1 MGIRTVVWTDEQAAA
16 VTASGD
22 VLLAASAGTGK
33 TTTVVGKILW
43 MLGLEAG
50 TQGDPGTPLHPCE
63 SPCRLDQVAAIT
75 FTEKAAYDL
84 KRKLRGEIEASESAD
99 ILRWE
104 IDNAS
109 VGTIHGFC
117 AELLREHA
125 LRLEIDPTFRVLD
138 ERETRV
144 HQDELLRDVLKA
156 ALAEAEPEARALVRR
171 FKGMY
176 DRTHRDGA
184 IGNVREVMR
193 DIRWH
198 SSRYSGW
205 VTSGPDGDQQIDPA
219 LLWEIAERVG
229 LADPDPSG
237 RAHDERSV
245 RIAAY
250 LYRYAYR
257 ALGRWLSWLEVENLR
272 DFDSLILD
280 ARRLLTRPGTRPA
293 LEAVRSRYRIL
304 IIDEFQD
311 TDAAQRDIAFAIA
324 GLTVSPRDRNAAQPD
339 DAQPGGGT
347 PPHDRPQLFLVGD
360 PKQSIYRFRGADIG
374 VWNDVREALGRRGQ
388 LLDLSH
394 NFRSEPQVVDFVN
407 RVCGPVMSKRAR
419 ELREFSPRSA
429 VEYVP
434 LRSALERTPAAG
446 LEWLVN
452 EKNGNDVKAA
462 EARLIASRIRQLA
475 NGDVIRD
482 PETGKCRPC
491 RYSDIA
497 ILARTRVVLRG
508 LEDGLRQYGVP
519 FYNSSAGD
527 LKDRQEILDVLTALR
542 LVDNPSDDLRA
553 FAYLRSPFVGLR
565 DEVLAR
571 LRIDPQVK
579 RESRRPAFLEQARAY
594 VRLVQSGEI
603 EPFPA
608 PESEHVHQVEVWA
621 LREGLD
627 AIDQAHRLVNRA
639 DHGEILG
646 RILDRTGY
654 RLHLLLRDHAAEA
667 LANIERFQALLE
679 DYRHLPLGGFLRLWD
694 RWGEQDTGIPQA
706 PLTSQDDVAVTLS
719 TIHTAKGLEWP
730 VVILAGTRSGPDSG
744 GRLSGTFWS
753 DPSLGPVYMGNQN
766 ERGTRSLRL
775 FQSALAEDH
784 AEEARLL
791 YVAATRARDRL
802 IISGPTDVAKGYA
815 RWLQGGLA
823 GAVEAHE
830 AAALLEGGVS
840 AEAEARDRR
849 ADPAADDDSATG
861 TGRQLDAFGFDHAPE
876 DDRGQLS
883 LFAPRQDSDSDAS
896 ARSATSD
903 VSHVDVPLVLFR
915 TPDPIQETL
924 APTPVE
930 LWWMDDLRE
939 RPPPAITQRIISPR
953 VSFSTSATELRMKE
967 LDPEAWELRYAHGVI
982 PAQEFARRPD
992 RAVRLPANV
1001 RGTLIHTVLE
1011 RLEAE
1016 SELARILGEAI
1027 AGLDAPESETL
1038 LEPGSAYREALQAE
1052 IAAVVNSDEWS
1063 HYVDGDHW
1071 RELAFLHLLGPR
1083 EWLLGAYDLFRTGAE
1098 AESPAPWIIDFK
1110 THVIEATDVP
1120 DTAVTYE
1127 MQARVY
1133 REAAA
1138 AILGCPVRVSLHF
1151 THPNVAIDV

>member
-1 MGIRTVVWTDEQAAA
+1 MGIRTVQWTDEQAAA
-16 VTASGD
+16 VTATGD

-43 MLGLEAG
+43 LLGLEAG
-50 TQGDPGTPLHPCE
+50 RSGDPPTSLPPCE
-63 SPCRLDQVAAIT
+63 SPCRLDQIAAIT

-84 KRKLRGEIEASESAD
+84 KRKLRSEIEASERAD
-99 ILRWE
+99 ELRWE
-104 IDNAS
+104 IDNAA

-117 AELLREHA
+117 ADLLRDHA

-144 HQDELLRDVLKA
+144 HQDELLRDVFKG
-156 ALAEAEPEARALVRR
+156 ALAAAEPEARALVRR

-176 DRTHRDGA
+176 DGAHRDGA

-198 SSRYSGW
+198 SRRYSGW
-205 VTSGPDGDQQIDPA
+205 VASRPDGDQQIDPA

-229 LADPDPSG
+229 LADLDPSG
-237 RAHDERSV
+237 RAHDEESV

-324 GLTVSPRDRNAAQPD
+324 DLPVAWTDPDAAQPEEG
-339 DAQPGGGT
+339 AQPEV
-347 PPHDRPQLFLVGD
+347 RPQLFLVGD

-374 VWNDVREALGRRGQ
+374 VWNDVREAIGRHGQ

-407 RVCGPVMSKRAR
+407 RVCGPVMSERAA
-419 ELREFSPRSA
+419 ELRALSPRSA
-429 VEYVP
+429 VDYVP
-434 LRSALERTPAAG
+434 LHSALERTPAAG

-452 EKNGNDVKAA
+452 DKNGNDVKTA
-462 EARLIASRIRQLA
+462 EARLVASRIRQLA
-475 NGDVIRD
+475 SDEVIRD

-497 ILARTRVVLRG
+497 ILARTRSVLRR

-527 LKDRQEILDVLTALR
+527 LTDRQEILDVLTALR

-565 DEVLAR
+565 DEVLVR

-579 RESRRPAFLEQARAY
+579 RASGRPSFLEQARAY
-594 VRLVQSGEI
+594 VRLVESGEI

-608 PESEHVHQVEVWA
+608 PESEHVHQVETWA

-627 AIDQAHRLVNRA
+627 AVDQAHRLVDRA
-639 DHGEILG
+639 DHGEILAS
-646 RILDRTGY
+646 LLERTGY
-654 RLHLLLRDHAAEA
+654 RLHLLLREHAAEA
-667 LANIERFQALLE
+667 LSNIERFQALLE

-730 VVILAGTRSGPDSG
+730 VVILAGTRSGPESG

-753 DPSLGPVYMGNQN
+753 DPALGPVYMGNQS
-766 ERGTRSLRL
+766 ERGARSLRL

-802 IISGPTDVAKGYA
+802 IISGPTDAEKGYA
-815 RWLQGGLA
+815 GWLQSGLA

-830 AAALLEGGVS
+830 APAPLEGVVPAD
-840 AEAEARDRR
+840 AEPRDRR
-849 ADPAADDDSATG
+849 DDPASDDDSATG

-876 DDRGQLS
+876 DDRGQFS
-883 LFAPRQDSDSDAS
+883 LFAPRRDSDPESDPACNAS
-896 ARSATSD
+896 AAATER
-903 VSHVDVPLVLFR
+903 PLVLFR

-924 APTPVE
+924 APAPVE

-939 RPPPAITQRIISPR
+939 RPAPAITQPIVSDRF
-953 VSFSTSATELRMKE
+953 SFSSSATEFRMRE
-967 LDPEAWELRYAHGVI
+967 LDPEAWKLRYGHGVV
-982 PAQEFARRPD
+982 PAREFARSPGGD
-992 RAVRLPANV
+992 VQLPARV

-1016 SELARILGEAI
+1016 SELARVLGEAI

-1052 IAAVVNSDEWS
+1052 IAAVVNSDEWA
-1063 HYVDGDHW
+1063 HYVDGVHW
-1071 RELAFLHLLGPR
+1071 RELPFLHLLGPR
-1083 EWLLGAYDLFRTGAE
+1083 DWRLGAYDLFQPAAE
-1098 AESPAPWIIDFK
+1098 AGGASASWIIDFK
-1110 THVIEATDVP
+1110 THVIEKTEVP
-1120 DTAVTYE
+1120 DTATSYE
-1127 MQARVY
+1127 VQARVY

-1138 AILGCPVRVSLHF
+1138 AILGRPVRVSLHF
-1151 THPNVAIDV
+1151 THPNTAIDV

>member
-1 MGIRTVVWTDEQAAA
+1 MGIRTADWTDEQAAA
-16 VTASGD
+16 VTAGGD

-50 TQGDPGTPLHPCE
+50 RQGQPPMPLPPCP
-63 SPCRLDQVAAIT
+63 SPCRLDQIAAIT

-84 KRKLRGEIEASESAD
+84 KRKLRAEIEASERGAEF
-99 ILRWE
+99 RWE

-144 HQDELLRDVLKA
+144 HQDELLRDLLKR
-156 ALAEAEPEARALVRR
+156 ALADAEPEARALVRR

-176 DRTHRDGA
+176 DRTHRSGA
-184 IGNVREVMR
+184 IGNIRDVMR

-198 SSRYSGW
+198 SRRYAPW
-205 VTSGPDGDQQIDPA
+205 ITSEPGADQRIDPA
-219 LLWEIAERVG
+219 VVSSIAEQAG
-229 LADPDPSG
+229 LVDPDPVG
-237 RAHDERSV
+237 NRHDEESL

-250 LYRYAYR
+250 LYRYAHR

-324 GLTVSPRDRNAAQPD
+324 GLPLSG
-339 DAQPGGGT
+339 QPGELGETVAAASGGE
-347 PPHDRPQLFLVGD
+347 RPRLFLVGD

-374 VWNDVREALGRRGQ
+374 VWNDVRESLGQAGQ

-407 RVCGPVMSKRAR
+407 RVCGPVMSERAR
-419 ELREFSPRSA
+419 ELRELSPRSA

-434 LRSALERTPAAG
+434 LHPALERTPAGG

-452 EKNGNDVKAA
+452 DRNGNDVKVA
-462 EARLIASRIRQLA
+462 EARLIASRIRQLV
-475 NGDVIRD
+475 DYEVVRD
-482 PETGKCRPC
+482 PETGRCRPC
-491 RYSDIA
+491 RFSDIA
-497 ILARTRVVLRG
+497 ILARTRSVLRG
-508 LEDGLRQYGVP
+508 LEPGLRQYDVR

-527 LKDRQEILDVLTALR
+527 LTDRQEILDVLTALR

-571 LRIDPQVK
+571 MRVDARV
-579 RESRRPAFLEQARAY
+579 REAARRPAYLEQARAY
-594 VRLVQSGEI
+594 LDLADAGKI
-603 EPFPA
+603 DPFPA
-608 PESEHVHQVEVWA
+608 PESELVHPVELWA
-621 LREGLD
+621 LRKGLE
-627 AIDQAHRLVNRA
+627 AIEQAHRLVDRA

-646 RILDRTGY
+646 RVLDRTGY
-654 RLHLLLRDHAAEA
+654 RLHLLLREHAAEA

-706 PLTSQDDVAVTLS
+706 PLSSQDDDAVTLS

-744 GRLSGTFWS
+744 GRLSGTYWS
-753 DPSLGPVYMGNQN
+753 DPAFGPVYMGNQR
-766 ERGTRSLRL
+766 ERGIRSQRV
-775 FQSALAEDH
+775 FQGALAEDH

-802 IISGPTDVAKGYA
+802 IISGPTEKPKGYA
-815 RWLQGGLA
+815 EWLQGGLD

-830 AAALLEGGVS
+830 AVSLRDESAATDGQLRE
-840 AEAEARDRR
+840 RR
-849 ADPAADDDSATG
+849 MDPATDDDTVTG

-876 DDRGQLS
+876 DDRGQFN
-883 LFAPRQDSDSDAS
+883 LFAPRLDGDSEPGSES
-896 ARSATSD
+896 RSPEIP
-903 VSHVDVPLVLFR
+903 VEVPLVLFR
-915 TPDPIQETL
+915 TPSPIQESL
-924 APTPVE
+924 APAPVE
-930 LWWMDDLRE
+930 LWWMEGLKECPAPSITRPIE
-939 RPPPAITQRIISPR
+939 RPA
-953 VSFSTSATELRMKE
+953 VSFSTSATELRMKQ
-967 LDPEAWELRYAHGVI
+967 LDPEAWELRYGHGVA
-982 PAQEFARRPD
+982 PARDFARVPGD
-992 RAVRLPANV
+992 DGRLPARV

-1038 LEPGSAYREALQAE
+1038 LEPGSAYREALRKE
-1052 IAAVVNSDEWS
+1052 IEAVVRSEDWA
-1063 HYVDGDHW
+1063 HYVQGEHW
-1071 RELAFLHLLGPR
+1071 RELPFLHLLGPR
-1083 EWLLGAYDLFRTGAE
+1083 EWRLGAYDLFRPGGEDE
-1098 AESPAPWIIDFK
+1098 ASAVPRIVDFK
-1110 THVIEATDVP
+1110 THEIEAAKVP
-1120 DTAVTYE
+1120 DTAATYE
-1127 MQARVY
+1127 IQAAVY
-1133 REAAA
+1133 REAAV
-1138 AILGCPVRVSLHF
+1138 AILGRPVQVSLHF
-1151 THPNVAIDV
+1151 THPNVAVEV